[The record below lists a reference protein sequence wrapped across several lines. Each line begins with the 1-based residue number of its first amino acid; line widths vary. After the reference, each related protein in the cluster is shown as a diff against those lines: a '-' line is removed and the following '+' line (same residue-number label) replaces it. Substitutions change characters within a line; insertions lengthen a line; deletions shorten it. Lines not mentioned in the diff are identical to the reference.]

1 MIKKFNIYF
10 LSILIFVLLSSCG
23 AVKKGFSSQ
32 KKNNS
37 DEFLVE
43 KKSPLSMPPDYNE
56 LPVPKSESI
65 LDNDQKDEIKELIT
79 KSKNANT
86 NQDSSDDSIG
96 SVEEIIL
103 GKIKNN

>member
-1 MIKKFNIYF
+1 MMKKFNIYF
-10 LSILIFVLLSSCG
+10 LPVLVFVLLNSCG
-23 AVKKGFSSQ
+23 TIKESFSSQ

-43 KKSPLSMPPDYNE
+43 KKSPLLMPPNYNE
-56 LPVPKSESI
+56 LPVPKSENI

-79 KSKNANT
+79 KSKNGNT
-86 NQDSSDDSIG
+86 NQDNSDDTKG

>member
-10 LSILIFVLLSSCG
+10 LSTFVFVLLASCG
-23 AVKKGFSSQ
+23 SIKEGFSSK

-43 KKSPLSMPPDYNE
+43 KKSPLLMPPDYNE
-56 LPVPKSESI
+56 LPAPESQSI
-65 LDNDQKDEIKELIT
+65 LENDEDGIKELIT
-79 KSKNANT
+79 KSKNGNA
-86 NQDSSDDSIG
+86 NQDRSADSTSSI
-96 SVEEIIL
+96 EETIL

>member
-1 MIKKFNIYF
+1 MGKYKLF
-10 LSILIFVLLSSCG
+10 ILLNLVLFLSSCG
-23 AVKKGFSSQ
+23 TVKEGFSSQ
-32 KKNNS
+32 KTNNS

-43 KKSPLSMPPDYNE
+43 KKSPLLMPPDYNE
-56 LPVPKSESI
+56 LPVPNSENISNM
-65 LDNDQKDEIKELIT
+65 DEKDEIKELIT

>member
-10 LSILIFVLLSSCG
+10 LSTFVFVLLASCG
-23 AVKKGFSSQ
+23 SIKEGFSSK

-43 KKSPLSMPPDYNE
+43 KKSPLLMPPDYNE
-56 LPVPKSESI
+56 LPVPKSGSI

-86 NQDSSDDSIG
+86 NRDSSDDSIG